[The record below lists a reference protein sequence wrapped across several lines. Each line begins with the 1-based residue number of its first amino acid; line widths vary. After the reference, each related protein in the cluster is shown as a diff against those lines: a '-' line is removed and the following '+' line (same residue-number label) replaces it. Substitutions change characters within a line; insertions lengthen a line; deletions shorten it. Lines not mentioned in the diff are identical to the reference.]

1 MTEPNLFESMVGNI
15 PANDRA
21 LRLWFTLVGCFTT
34 VERALR
40 RRVRKEFD
48 MSLPRFDVLTAL
60 VTFPDGLSMTE
71 LATKLGVSKGNVTG
85 VVRGLREQG
94 LVDRTRQRSD
104 RRVLRVV
111 ITESGREEWE
121 AIQAVYRG
129 VVEAMLQ
136 ALPAAEAKGL
146 TTALTEL
153 QHVLDAA
160 ELPGIDE

>member
-1 MTEPNLFESMVGNI
+1 MTEPNLFESMVGNL
-15 PANDRA
+15 PAEDRA
-21 LRLWFTLVGCFTT
+21 IRLWFTLVGCFTS

-40 RRVRKEFD
+40 RRVRKDFD

-111 ITESGREEWE
+111 ITRRGREEWE

-136 ALPAAEAKGL
+136 ALPGAEAKGL

-160 ELPGIDE
+160 ELPGSDE